1 LTALASVEVWTTMT
15 PFPGQEL
22 LGNLALERNVE

>member
-1 LTALASVEVWTTMT
+1 MSYFRDKLFRLSPVK
-15 PFPGQEL
+15 EL